1 MNDLPVYLLN
11 MAISH
16 SYVKSPSGYLH
27 FTVITNIMIV
37 IIMKLFLSLSL
48 VICNPIPL
56 ILNINGPF
64 FCGVIPYKKPWF
76 LEGSQQHYGG
86 IRSATSRGLQKPS
99 LAWAWLPR
107 LPPSAGPAGPNASHQ
122 RPAAERSR
130 RDLVQMKETRQFLVQ
145 TSKAITLW

>member
-64 FCGVIPYKKPWF
+64 FLWCHP
-76 LEGSQQHYGG
+76 
-86 IRSATSRGLQKPS
+86 LQKTMVS
-99 LAWAWLPR
+99 
-107 LPPSAGPAGPNASHQ
+107 GGV
-122 RPAAERSR
+122 AA
-130 RDLVQMKETRQFLVQ
+130 
-145 TSKAITLW
+145 TLRWD